1 MSEQINILKEMFS
14 ATKKCISIAEDLK
27 CVEDIQSTLI
37 FDNLISNLVLIK
49 EYSKKLSNNTKLK
62 FNFINWY
69 KFDIYTK
76 EIDNDLHSLDYKMI
90 YKIIKEKLPI
100 LHLKLTKILE
110 SN

>member
-1 MSEQINILKEMFS
+1 MSEQINILNEMYS
-14 ATKKCISIAEDLK
+14 ATKKCLAVAEDLK
-27 CVEDIQSTLI
+27 CVEDIQNTLI

-49 EYSKKLSNNTKLK
+49 EYSKKISNNTKLK

-76 EIDNDLHSLDYKMI
+76 EIDNDLHSLDYEMI
-90 YKIIKEKLPI
+90 YKIIKEELPV
-100 LHLKLTKILE
+100 LFFKLTKILE

>member
-1 MSEQINILKEMFS
+1 MSEQINILKEMFL

-90 YKIIKEKLPI
+90 YKIIKEELPI